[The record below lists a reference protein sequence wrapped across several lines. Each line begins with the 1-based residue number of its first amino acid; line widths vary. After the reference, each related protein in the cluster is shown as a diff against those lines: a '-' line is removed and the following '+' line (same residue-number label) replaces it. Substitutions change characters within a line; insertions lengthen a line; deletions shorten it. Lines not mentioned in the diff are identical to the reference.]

1 MSETTRFV
9 SIELQEPPKQAVLG
23 LTEGQRADRKAFA
36 VLRDW
41 QSRTTIEATVSLTRK
56 EVLSWREVPGVH
68 PAFTRDETEKCEALL
83 YADARFQQA
92 MLRRGV
98 ADLSLVMIDMWA
110 AGNTGPQ
117 DDPTEGHLIRPLIFV
132 RRGTYDNRY
141 ARPVEGLVIL
151 VDLDRMEVREV
162 VDHGVVPLPELP
174 GNYIPELITG
184 EIEGYS
190 GNFPAVDRLRDDL
203 RPIEITQPEGPSFTV
218 EGNAVAWQKWRLR
231 IGYNPREGLV
241 LHQVGYEDRGRL
253 RPILYRA
260 SLSELYVPY
269 GDPNPTHRIK
279 NVFDEGEWGIGPVL
293 NYLVRG
299 CDCLGDIH
307 YFDIVLND
315 ANCRHLN
322 GVHTVFGKVV
332 DGLDIVKKI
341 QKNDVINKVRVA

>member
-1 MSETTRFV
+1 
-9 SIELQEPPKQAVLG
+9 
-23 LTEGQRADRKAFA
+23 
-36 VLRDW
+36 
-41 QSRTTIEATVSLTRK
+41 
-56 EVLSWREVPGVH
+56 
-68 PAFTRDETEKCEALL
+68 
-83 YADARFQQA
+83 
-92 MLRRGV
+92 
-98 ADLSLVMIDMWA
+98 
-110 AGNTGPQ
+110 
-117 DDPTEGHLIRPLIFV
+117 
-132 RRGTYDNRY
+132 
-141 ARPVEGLVIL
+141 
-151 VDLDRMEVREV
+151 MEVREI

-184 EIEGYS
+184 QIEGYS

-218 EGNAVAWQKWRLR
+218 EGNAVTWQKWRLR

-260 SLSELYVPY
+260 SLSEIYVPY

-315 ANCRHLN
+315 ANGDPLTLPNAICLHEEDAGVSWKHTDGFLGHMETRRNRRLAISCFATLN
-322 GVHTVFGKVV
+322 NYEYGFFWYFYL
-332 DGLDIVKKI
+332 DGTIEF
-341 QKNDVINKVRVA
+341 